1 MKSLQFNQLN
11 NVQKAD
17 AIRKIAALSK
27 ELDFTVFGSQNEG
40 AITEAILQDA
50 TPDAEF
56 MFVEVNENQVD
67 VTYRENI

>member
-11 NVQKAD
+11 NTQKAD
-17 AIRKIAALSK
+17 AIRKMAALSK
-27 ELDFTVFGSQNEG
+27 ELNFMVFGSQNEG